1 MKEVIIIL
9 IYIIVSLVFILSIVM
24 ACQIYDIYQENKPS
38 NLTEDGLIFNSY
50 IKILVSKIKKFKKTK
65 STLLGKI
72 IYYTLLIIP
81 IISTIILTIIMTII
95 KTIVKI
101 ITIIY
106 KKNFNLED

>member
-1 MKEVIIIL
+1 ML
-9 IYIIVSLVFILSIVM
+9 LTFILVIVM
-24 ACQIYDIYQENKPS
+24 ACQMCDVDQENKPS
-38 NLTEDGLIFNSY
+38 NLTEDGFIFNSY
-50 IKILVSKIKKFKKTK
+50 IKILTSKIKEFKKTK

-101 ITIIY
+101 LTIIY

>member
-1 MKEVIIIL
+1 
-9 IYIIVSLVFILSIVM
+9 M
-24 ACQIYDIYQENKPS
+24 ACQMCDVDQENKPS
-38 NLTEDGLIFNSY
+38 NLTEDGFIFNSY
-50 IKILVSKIKKFKKTK
+50 IKILISKIKEFKKTK

-81 IISTIILTIIMTII
+81 IISTTILTLIMTEI
-95 KTIVKI
+95 KIIVKI